1 MNRVLSPSSNFEL
14 ILQVLGAQDPPSQLH
29 VIIVLDLSFVIN
41 YSSPTLYT
49 MTQGN
54 WNGQYPTQHIFW
66 IYDSCMRIL
75 WQLTNKKVSIDNLR
89 GGHNY
94 NVQNL
99 TKYLAWSQQN
109 LHPHI
114 FRCTPETDPVLTP
127 PSRVRL
133 PKTVSGKQM
142 VLHENFFSRY
152 LCPWWSQSLYL
163 HHP

>member
-1 MNRVLSPSSNFEL
+1 
-14 ILQVLGAQDPPSQLH
+14 
-29 VIIVLDLSFVIN
+29 
-41 YSSPTLYT
+41 
-49 MTQGN
+49 
-54 WNGQYPTQHIFW
+54 
-66 IYDSCMRIL
+66 MRIL

-142 VLHENFFSRY
+142 VLHENFFSRHF
-152 LCPWWSQSLYL
+152 CP
-163 HHP
+163 

>member
-1 MNRVLSPSSNFEL
+1 
-14 ILQVLGAQDPPSQLH
+14 
-29 VIIVLDLSFVIN
+29 
-41 YSSPTLYT
+41 
-49 MTQGN
+49 
-54 WNGQYPTQHIFW
+54 
-66 IYDSCMRIL
+66 MRIL

-142 VLHENFFSRY
+142 VLHENSPGTFVLDDPRIFIFTTHKIDRY
-152 LCPWWSQSLYL
+152 
-163 HHP
+163 